1 MKIFSF
7 VALIGIGAFAS
18 GALCAQTETAP
29 NVVAII
35 DGKPYTRSEVERM
48 RKSLPGQFRQQL
60 GGMNNGAFLKVYADL
75 LAVAKKAEAD
85 GILERE
91 PHKFQFEFNRLNFLM
106 VAYLNEFNQHLAVT
120 GPEMREYYDAHK
132 SDYES
137 IDISA
142 IYIDY
147 STNPQPGPDGKT
159 PLSEEEARKR
169 AQDLR
174 NQLANGADFA
184 ELARQHSDDH
194 TSAEKGGVLGSFS
207 AASNIPNTL
216 KSAILALKDGEV
228 SEPIRDGGRFY
239 LFKATGRSVAPFE
252 EVMARIQPLVQ
263 SEKMKN
269 HLAEVRSSVKT
280 EIIDEQYMNENP
292 ATASA
297 EPAQP
302 PPQPPVDVNL
312 QVVKPRGK

>member
-1 MKIFSF
+1 MKILLQAAFIGSS
-7 VALIGIGAFAS
+7 AL
-18 GALCAQTETAP
+18 ALGGLRAQTESAP

-35 DGKPYTRSEVERM
+35 DGKPYTKSEVERM

-60 GGMNNGAFLKVYADL
+60 AGMSNGSFVKVYADL
-75 LAVAKKAEAD
+75 IAVAKKAEAD

-106 VAYLNEFNQHLAVT
+106 VAYLNEFNQRLAVT
-120 GPEMREYYDAHK
+120 APEMRAYYEAHK
-132 SDYES
+132 AEYES
-137 IDISA
+137 IDVSA

-147 STNPQPGPDGKT
+147 SANPQADSGGKT
-159 PLSEEEARKR
+159 PPGEKEARKK

-174 NQLANGADFA
+174 EQLANGADFA
-184 ELARQHSDDH
+184 ELARQHSDDA
-194 TSAEKGGVLGSFS
+194 TSAAKGGMLGSFS
-207 AASNIPNTL
+207 AAANIPDAL

-228 SEPIRDGGRFY
+228 SEAVRDGGRFY

-252 EVMARIQPLVQ
+252 EVMAQIQPKVQ
-263 SEKMKN
+263 SEKLKN

-280 EIIDEQYMNENP
+280 EIIDEQFMSENP
-292 ATASA
+292 ATAA
-297 EPAQP
+297 GEP

-312 QVVKPRGK
+312 EVVTPRGAK